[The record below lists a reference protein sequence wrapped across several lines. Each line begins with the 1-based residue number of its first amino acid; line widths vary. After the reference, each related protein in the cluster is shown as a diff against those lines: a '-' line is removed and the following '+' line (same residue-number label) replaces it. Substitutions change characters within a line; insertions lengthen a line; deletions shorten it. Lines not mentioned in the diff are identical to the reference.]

1 NRALAGGAS
10 CVYPIRDASHTMTRH
25 SVTPVRGVLP
35 LLRRLQTTYLPPQY
49 LPYVTNWLR
58 RFRVFHWIYRKVIGA
73 GWGGGQAALA
83 AKGRAARARAAG
95 RGRRRPRRPVRP
107 PPRARA

>member
-1 NRALAGGAS
+1 VATVIHQNHDYAHVPNRTGPHWEGPEAEQNRALAGGAS
-10 CVYPIRDASHTMTRH
+10 CVYTIRDASHTMTRH

-58 RFRVFHWIYRKVIGA
+58 RFRVVHWIYRKVIGA
-73 GWGGGQAALA
+73 G
-83 AKGRAARARAAG
+83 
-95 RGRRRPRRPVRP
+95 
-107 PPRARA
+107 